1 MFNQGDVIFYPF
13 PGYGKGT
20 IVDVGTSDVF
30 GSTSDITYRIEFE
43 LGNTATLFD
52 NPRLVAWNPND
63 ERLVEMANQ
72 YTKEAQLAGKKTK
85 DRVEKAAKAPKA
97 PKEPK
102 GEGGVKKAK
111 DATKST
117 APEGSITFKEAKA
130 RWPEYKKI
138 DRQLYQ
144 DIRAGKVDGGVLV
157 GKTWYFPVSEVEA
170 RLSKV

>member
-1 MFNQGDVIFYPF
+1 MFNPGDTIFYPF

-20 IVDVGTSDVF
+20 IVEVGTSDVF
-30 GSTSDITYRIEFE
+30 GSTLDITYRIEFE

-85 DRVEKAAKAPKA
+85 GRAEKPAKTSAPKA
-97 PKEPK
+97 SKP
-102 GEGGVKKAK
+102 GGGVKKAK

-130 RWPEYKKI
+130 RWPDYKKI

-144 DIRAGKVDGGVLV
+144 DIRAGKVNGGVLV